1 MPFFGEKGW
10 ESFAVSM
17 RGHGGS
23 EPASSSASTMD
34 EQIQDLASLMHTMQR
49 APILVA
55 HSLGGIV
62 AQRCAHHC
70 PSDTRRL
77 ARHESRAARLGD
89 GQRSVQCRALLYEVT
104 SMFSGVRAG
113 I

>member
-1 MPFFGEKGW
+1 MPYFAENGW

-23 EPASSSASTMD
+23 GPASCAASTVN
-34 EQIQDLASLMHTMQR
+34 EQIRDLASLVSTMQR

-62 AQRCAHHC
+62 AQRCAHGFRSI
-70 PSDTRRL
+70 PLQRLRRSH
-77 ARHESRAARLGD
+77 A
-89 GQRSVQCRALLYEVT
+89 
-104 SMFSGVRAG
+104 
-113 I
+113 

>member
-23 EPASSSASTMD
+23 EPVSSSASTLD
-34 EQIQDLASLMHTMQR
+34 EQIQDLASLLHTMQR

-62 AQRCAHHC
+62 AQRCARRC
-70 PSDTRRL
+70 PPD
-77 ARHESRAARLGD
+77 
-89 GQRSVQCRALLYEVT
+89 
-104 SMFSGVRAG
+104 
-113 I
+113 

>member
-1 MPFFGEKGW
+1 MPFFAEHGW

-23 EPASSSASTMD
+23 EPASAAASTMD
-34 EQIQDLASLMHTMQR
+34 EQIRDLASLVGTMQR

-62 AQRCAHHC
+62 AQR
-70 PSDTRRL
+70 SDR
-77 ARHESRAARLGD
+77 
-89 GQRSVQCRALLYEVT
+89 CRPNRVCKSYTVSNLCFGLR
-104 SMFSGVRAG
+104 M
-113 I
+113 